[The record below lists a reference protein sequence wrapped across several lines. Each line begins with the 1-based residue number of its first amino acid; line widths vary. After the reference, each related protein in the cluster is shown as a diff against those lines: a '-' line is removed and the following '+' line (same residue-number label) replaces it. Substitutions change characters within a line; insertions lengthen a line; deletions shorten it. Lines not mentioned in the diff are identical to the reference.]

1 MQPES
6 SAARICGQQRQR
18 IRGKASKTGF
28 PGRARKTEKMPSQ
41 RGGTLSNHLVPHIHT
56 LDLAGKNAPAAR
68 GHPLKPS
75 CTSHSCSRFCR
86 QKCPPQR
93 GGTPSNHLVPHIH
106 ALDLAG
112 KSAPR
117 SAGAPSQTLLYLTF
131 MLSILPEKMPPQ
143 RGGTPSNPLVPHI
156 HALDLAGKN
165 APAARGHPLK
175 PSCTSHSCSR
185 SCRKK
190 CPRSAGAPP
199 QTILYLTF
207 MLSILPAKMPPQR
220 GGTPSN
226 HLVPHIHALDLAGKS
241 APRSA
246 GAPSQTLLY
255 HTFILSILPAMW
267 VLLIK
272 VPPKL

>member
-112 KSAPR
+112 K
-117 SAGAPSQTLLYLTF
+117 
-131 MLSILPEKMPPQ
+131 
-143 RGGTPSNPLVPHI
+143 
-156 HALDLAGKN
+156 N

-185 SCRKK
+185 SCRQK
-190 CPRSAGAPP
+190 C
-199 QTILYLTF
+199 
-207 MLSILPAKMPPQR
+207 PPQR
-220 GGTPSN
+220 GGTLSN
-226 HLVPHIHALDLAGKS
+226 PLVPHIHTLDLAGDVGVVDQGAAKIV
-241 APRSA
+241 AVFGKGDIHPR
-246 GAPSQTLLY
+246 G
-255 HTFILSILPAMW
+255 
-267 VLLIK
+267 
-272 VPPKL
+272 

>member
-75 CTSHSCSRFCR
+75 CTSHSCSRSCR
-86 QKCPPQR
+86 KKCPRSAGAPPQTILYLTFMLSILPEKVPPAAR
-93 GGTPSNHLVPHIH
+93 GHPLKPSCTSHSCSRSCR
-106 ALDLAG
+106 
-112 KSAPR
+112 KKCPR

-143 RGGTPSNPLVPHI
+143 RGGTPSNHLVPHI
-156 HALDLAGKN
+156 HALDLASKN

-185 SCRKK
+185 SCRQK
-190 CPRSAGAPP
+190 C
-199 QTILYLTF
+199 
-207 MLSILPAKMPPQR
+207 PPQR
-220 GGTPSN
+220 GGTLSN
-226 HLVPHIHALDLAGKS
+226 PLVPHIHTLDLAGDVGVVDQGAAKIV
-241 APRSA
+241 AVFGKGDIHPR
-246 GAPSQTLLY
+246 G
-255 HTFILSILPAMW
+255 
-267 VLLIK
+267 
-272 VPPKL
+272 